1 MKYVVIITLL
11 LAVAL
16 FLYWRLRPYLKM
28 AGKVLGFVRD
38 VQRMS
43 EGAPRDQS
51 ATTRARR
58 SAGRN
63 DGGGAAAERLVR
75 CSSCGTWLPAS
86 RAVTLRGSN
95 EAYCS
100 HECMERPAADRPR
113 TKTFRR

>member
-1 MKYVVIITLL
+1 MKYAVLITLL

-16 FLYWRLRPYLKM
+16 FLYWRLRPYLRM
-28 AGKVLGFVRD
+28 ASKVLGFVRD

-43 EGAPRDQS
+43 EGAPREQ
-51 ATTRARR
+51 APTRTTRP
-58 SAGRN
+58 AGRAAN
-63 DGGGAAAERLVR
+63 ASAAERLVR